1 MNLEQPL
8 ILVVND
14 EPAVREVVCEKLIHH
29 GYRTLSAENGRE
41 AFTLIEEANPDLII
55 LDLRLPD
62 IDGMTICQQVRRKSR
77 IPIIMLTAMGEEVN
91 RIVGLELG
99 ADDYIPKPCS
109 LDELVARVK
118 AVLRR
123 VGTTPGLPDEEN
135 HKLQVGSLEISVEAA
150 EVRVGGELTELTKTE
165 FSLLKTM
172 AERPGKV
179 FSREELLQA
188 VWGYDQ
194 YDTHLVEVHIAN
206 LRGKIEKDPR
216 KPERVRTVR
225 AFGYKLCAV

>member
-1 MNLEQPL
+1 MSMQQPL
-8 ILVVND
+8 VLVVDD
-14 EPAVREVVCEKLIHH
+14 EPAVREVVCEKLNHH
-29 GYRTLSAENGRE
+29 SFKAISASNGKE
-41 AFTLIEEANPDLII
+41 AFKLIEEASPDLIL

-62 IDGMTICQQVRRKSR
+62 IDGMTICQQIRRKSR

-99 ADDYIPKPCS
+99 ADDYITKPCS

-123 VGTTPGLPDEEN
+123 SGPGMGLPEGEGRI
-135 HKLQVGSLEISVEAA
+135 KVGGLEINPEAA
-150 EVRVGGELTELTKTE
+150 EVLVDGATVFLTKTE
-165 FSLLKTM
+165 FTLLKTL

-179 FSREELLQA
+179 FSREELLRA

-206 LRGKIEKDPR
+206 LRSKVEKDAR

>member
-1 MNLEQPL
+1 MGSEQPL
-8 ILVVND
+8 ILVVDD
-14 EPAVREVVCEKLIHH
+14 EPAVREVVCEKLAHH
-29 GYRTLSAENGRE
+29 NFKALSAASGKE
-41 AFTLIEEANPDLII
+41 AFKLLDEANPDLIL

-62 IDGMTICQQVRRKSR
+62 IDGMTICQQIRRKSR
-77 IPIIMLTAMGEEVN
+77 VPIIMLTAMGEEVN

-99 ADDYIPKPCS
+99 ADDYITKPCS
-109 LDELVARVK
+109 LDEMVARIK

-123 VGTTPGLPDEEN
+123 SGTGPGLPDSGERL
-135 HKLQVGSLEISVEAA
+135 KVGGLEIDLEAA
-150 EVRVGGELTELTKTE
+150 EVVVDGEAASLTKTE
-165 FSLLKTM
+165 FTLLRTL

-179 FSREELLQA
+179 FSREELLRA

-206 LRGKIEKDPR
+206 LRSKVERNPR

-225 AFGYKLCAV
+225 AFGYKLCAI

>member
-1 MNLEQPL
+1 MQQPL
-8 ILVVND
+8 VLVVDD
-14 EPAVREVVCEKLIHH
+14 EPAVREVVCEKLAHH
-29 GYRTLSAENGRE
+29 SFKAISAANGKE
-41 AFTLIEEANPDLII
+41 AFKLIEEASPDLVL

-62 IDGMTICQQVRRKSR
+62 IDGMTICQQIRRKSR

-99 ADDYIPKPCS
+99 ADDYITKPCS

-123 VGTTPGLPDEEN
+123 SGPGVGLPETDGRI
-135 HKLQVGSLEISVEAA
+135 KVGGLEINAEAA
-150 EVRVGGELTELTKTE
+150 EVLVDGEAVFLTKTE
-165 FSLLKTM
+165 FTLLRTL

-179 FSREELLQA
+179 FSREELLRA

-194 YDTHLVEVHIAN
+194 YDTHLVEVHVAN
-206 LRGKIEKDPR
+206 LRSKVEKDPR
-216 KPERVRTVR
+216 RPERVRTVR

>member
-1 MNLEQPL
+1 MSMQQPL
-8 ILVVND
+8 VLVVDD
-14 EPAVREVVCEKLIHH
+14 EPAVREVVCEKLNHH
-29 GYRTLSAENGRE
+29 SFKAISASNGKE
-41 AFTLIEEANPDLII
+41 AFKLIEEASPDLIL

-62 IDGMTICQQVRRKSR
+62 IDGMTICQQIRRKSR

-99 ADDYIPKPCS
+99 ADDYITKPCS

-123 VGTTPGLPDEEN
+123 SGQGIGLPETDGRI
-135 HKLQVGSLEISVEAA
+135 KVGGLEINMEAA
-150 EVRVGGELTELTKTE
+150 EVIVDGEQACLTKTE
-165 FSLLKTM
+165 FTLLKTL

-179 FSREELLQA
+179 FSREELLRA

-194 YDTHLVEVHIAN
+194 YDTHLVEVHVAN
-206 LRGKIEKDPR
+206 LRGKVERDPR

>member
-1 MNLEQPL
+1 MIPEHPL
-8 ILVVND
+8 ILVVDD
-14 EPAVREVVCEKLIHH
+14 EPTVREVVCEKLEHH
-29 GYRTLSAENGRE
+29 GFKTINAENGKE
-41 AFTLIEEANPDLII
+41 AFKLIEEASPDLII

-77 IPIIMLTAMGEEVN
+77 TPIIMLTAMGEEVN

-99 ADDYIPKPCS
+99 ADDYITKPCS

-123 VGTTPGLPDEEN
+123 SGAGLGLPDSEE
-135 HKLQVGSLEISVEAA
+135 KMRVGGLEISLEAA
-150 EVRVGGELTELTKTE
+150 EVMVDGEAAMLTKTE
-165 FSLLKTM
+165 FTLLKTL

-179 FSREELLQA
+179 FSREELLRA

-206 LRGKIEKDPR
+206 LRAKVEKNPR
-216 KPERVRTVR
+216 KPERIRTVR

>member
-1 MNLEQPL
+1 MGTEQPL
-8 ILVVND
+8 VLVVDD
-14 EPAVREVVCEKLIHH
+14 EPAVREVVCEKLGHH
-29 GYRTLSAENGRE
+29 SFKAISAANGKE
-41 AFTLIEEANPDLII
+41 AFKLIDEASPDLIL

-62 IDGMTICQQVRRKSR
+62 IDGMTICQQIRRKSR

-99 ADDYIPKPCS
+99 ADDYVTKPCS
-109 LDELVARVK
+109 LDELVARIK

-123 VGTTPGLPDEEN
+123 TGAGIGLPENEE
-135 HKLQVGSLEISVEAA
+135 KLRVGGLEINLEAA
-150 EVRVGGELTELTKTE
+150 EVTVDGTPASLTKTE
-165 FSLLKTM
+165 FTLLKTL

-179 FSREELLQA
+179 FSREELLRA

-206 LRGKIEKDPR
+206 LRSKVEKDPR